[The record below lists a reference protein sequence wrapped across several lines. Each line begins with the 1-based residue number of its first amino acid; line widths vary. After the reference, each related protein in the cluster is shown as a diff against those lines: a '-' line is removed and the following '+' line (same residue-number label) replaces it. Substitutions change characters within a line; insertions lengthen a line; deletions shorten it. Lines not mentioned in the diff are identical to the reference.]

1 MTTTTAPAASLAD
14 AFAHAERLL
23 ETDPRLA
30 AEQARAILEVVP
42 RHADT
47 TRLLAAA
54 LRLSGDAEGGL
65 ATIAPLAQALP
76 NLPLAQ
82 LELPCVWSVW
92 AAPPRPRAPLTAPA
106 RWSLACRKLG
116 AACPRVWSFWAI
128 ARALNARWP
137 VSSAPRPMTRC

>member
-82 LELPCVWSVW
+82 LELALCLERLGRTAEAEALRMDSQQW
-92 AAPPRPRAPLTAPA
+92 ARYGFGSEAQMRARTREIAA
-106 RWSLACRKLG
+106 LG
-116 AACPRVWSFWAI
+116 AKGSRG
-128 ARALNARWP
+128 
-137 VSSAPRPMTRC
+137 